1 MNLSNAGN
9 SNQSIGEEVRP
20 VQRRPTAITSNED
33 LSALPRNLLSLSPGL
48 NDVPEYIGNDVS
60 FILLSSSNF
69 SFLLHYRPLQ
79 SSGPLRNLQLSF
91 YGYIRIYLLHSTCS
105 PSSFSDTQQ
114 YQIGFCKTISTLLIF
129 LKFLM

>member
-1 MNLSNAGN
+1 MMNLSNAGN

-69 SFLLHYRPLQ
+69 SFLLHYRHLQ
-79 SSGPLRNLQLSF
+79 SS
-91 YGYIRIYLLHSTCS
+91 
-105 PSSFSDTQQ
+105 
-114 YQIGFCKTISTLLIF
+114 
-129 LKFLM
+129 